1 MSFPTLQQQFFP
13 PTDREQFHLTFE
25 LPISASLPET
35 QSQVMQARKL
45 ILQHPEIQDV
55 QWFIGKS
62 APSFYYNVLQNR
74 EQSPNYAQGIVQ
86 LQKNV
91 KSGALI
97 RTLQQELDQAFPQAQ
112 IIVRQLEQGPP
123 FDAPIELRL
132 YGSDLAQLQA
142 LGDQVRAELA
152 KTPDIIHTRATL
164 SESLPKLAVNLNEEK
179 LRLAG
184 LDKRAVA
191 RQLDTSL
198 EGTVGGS
205 ILEGTKELPVR
216 VRTSNSQRSN
226 LAEISSLNLLSS
238 GNSATS
244 STIVPLSAVGNVEI
258 VPDIVAISRRNGQ
271 RMNTIQGF
279 IPAGVLPEQVLSEFE
294 KRLEMSNFQLPYG
307 YSWDFGGEQGER
319 QDALSNLIATLGVLA
334 IVMVASLVLTF
345 NSFRMASIIILV
357 AILSLGLG

>member
-1 MSFPTLQQQFFP
+1 
-13 PTDREQFHLTFE
+13 
-25 LPISASLPET
+25 
-35 QSQVMQARKL
+35 
-45 ILQHPEIQDV
+45 
-55 QWFIGKS
+55 
-62 APSFYYNVLQNR
+62 
-74 EQSPNYAQGIVQ
+74 
-86 LQKNV
+86 
-91 KSGALI
+91 
-97 RTLQQELDQAFPQAQ
+97 
-112 IIVRQLEQGPP
+112 
-123 FDAPIELRL
+123 
-132 YGSDLAQLQA
+132 
-142 LGDQVRAELA
+142 
-152 KTPDIIHTRATL
+152 
-164 SESLPKLAVNLNEEK
+164 
-179 LRLAG
+179 
-184 LDKRAVA
+184 
-191 RQLDTSL
+191 
-198 EGTVGGS
+198 
-205 ILEGTKELPVR
+205 VR

-357 AILSLGLG
+357 AILSLGLGLGSLALFNYPFGFTAILGIIGLLGICVNDSIVILDALRHDAQASLGSRRATRNV